1 MMKCREVATLLN
13 MEQVAEASLWM
24 RIGVR
29 LHLMMCQ
36 HCRRFA
42 RQLRYLRTGAQSM
55 RSAIDSEASA
65 AGLEQK
71 IARTLGLADRG
82 PRE

>member
-1 MMKCREVATLLN
+1 MMKCKEVATLLD
-13 MEQVAEASLWM
+13 MEQVAGESFWRRA
-24 RIGVR
+24 GVR

-42 RQLRYLRTGAQSM
+42 RQIRQLRAGAQSM
-55 RSAIDSEASA
+55 RSAIDSEASD
-65 AGLEQK
+65 AGLEEK

-82 PRE
+82 PRK

>member
-1 MMKCREVATLLN
+1 MMKCKEVATLLD
-13 MEQVAEASLWM
+13 MEQVAEASLWT

-42 RQLRYLRTGAQSM
+42 RQIKQLQAGAQSM
-55 RSAIDSEASA
+55 RSAIDSEASD
-65 AGLEQK
+65 GRLEEK
-71 IARTLGLADRG
+71 IARTLRLADRG
-82 PRE
+82 PRK